1 MTSNLF
7 DQKTAHATAEVTIC
21 KDSDLRALTDNLRQA
36 HDVIKNNDAGELV
49 LLRHADVV
57 AAALDDKRFSSQVSR
72 FLQVPNGLDGAE
84 HEHFRALIDGYLSKE
99 ALMDYVPVFDKVATE
114 LMSELPKGKML
125 NAVDDIGAVFAVRAQ
140 CAWLGWPTELE
151 PKLLQWMRDN
161 HSATRSKN
169 NVKMAQVAQDF
180 DDIIRSV
187 LQPYRNTDEVAGMFK
202 ASTAETNTAENN
214 IAKNNIA
221 KNSLDMNSVTAQLCR
236 ERIDGRELSEAEL
249 VSILRNWT
257 GGDLGSIALCVGVII
272 AHIVK
277 HPEQVS
283 VWLQATDSE
292 LETIIDEILR
302 IDDPFVSNRRI
313 TTCPVS
319 IGAHKLPK
327 GARVQLNWTSA
338 NRDEAVFG
346 DNDFDP
352 QKQAAAN
359 VVYGIG
365 KHVCPGRLLATW
377 QLRIAT
383 QALLAHFTDITLAAG
398 FSLER
403 EQPPLGGY
411 RHVPVVLA

>member
-1 MTSNLF
+1 
-7 DQKTAHATAEVTIC
+7 
-21 KDSDLRALTDNLRQA
+21 
-36 HDVIKNNDAGELV
+36 
-49 LLRHADVV
+49 
-57 AAALDDKRFSSQVSR
+57 
-72 FLQVPNGLDGAE
+72 
-84 HEHFRALIDGYLSKE
+84 
-99 ALMDYVPVFDKVATE
+99 MDYVPVFDKVATE

-140 CAWLGWPTELE
+140 CAWLGWPTKLE
-151 PKLLQWMRDN
+151 PRLLQWMRDN
-161 HSATRSKN
+161 HSATRSKD
-169 NVKMAQVAQDF
+169 NVKMAKVAQDF

-187 LQPYRNTDEVAGMFK
+187 IQPYRNTDEVAGMFK
-202 ASTAETNTAENN
+202 ASPAETKTAENN
-214 IAKNNIA
+214 IVNNV
-221 KNSLDMNSVTAQLCR
+221 NHSLDMNSVTAQLCR
-236 ERIDGRELSEAEL
+236 EHIDGRELSEAEL

-411 RHVPVVLA
+411 SHVPVVLA

>member
-7 DQKTAHATAEVTIC
+7 DQKTAHTTAEVTIC

-151 PKLLQWMRDN
+151 PRLLQWMRDN
-161 HSATRSKN
+161 HSATRSKD

-187 LQPYRNTDEVAGMFK
+187 YSR
-202 ASTAETNTAENN
+202 TA
-214 IAKNNIA
+214 
-221 KNSLDMNSVTAQLCR
+221 
-236 ERIDGRELSEAEL
+236 
-249 VSILRNWT
+249 ILT
-257 GGDLGSIALCVGVII
+257 
-272 AHIVK
+272 K
-277 HPEQVS
+277 
-283 VWLQATDSE
+283 WLAC
-292 LETIIDEILR
+292 LKR
-302 IDDPFVSNRRI
+302 
-313 TTCPVS
+313 
-319 IGAHKLPK
+319 
-327 GARVQLNWTSA
+327 
-338 NRDEAVFG
+338 
-346 DNDFDP
+346 
-352 QKQAAAN
+352 
-359 VVYGIG
+359 
-365 KHVCPGRLLATW
+365 
-377 QLRIAT
+377 
-383 QALLAHFTDITLAAG
+383 ALLKPTPLKTI
-398 FSLER
+398 SLKIIS
-403 EQPPLGGY
+403 LKTA
-411 RHVPVVLA
+411 LI

>member
-7 DQKTAHATAEVTIC
+7 DQKTAHTTAEVTIY

-36 HDVIKNNDAGELV
+36 HDVIKSDAGEWV

-72 FLQVPNGLDGAE
+72 FLQVPNGLYGAE

-99 ALMDYVPVFDKVATE
+99 ALLPYVSIFDKVATE

-151 PKLLQWMRDN
+151 PRLLQWMCDN
-161 HSATRSKN
+161 HSATRSKDD
-169 NVKMAQVAQDF
+169 VKMAQVAQDF

-202 ASTAETNTAENN
+202 ASTAETKTAENN
-214 IAKNNIA
+214 ITINNVT

-277 HPEQVS
+277 HPEQVNFWS
-283 VWLQATDSE
+283 RATDSE
-292 LETIIDEILR
+292 LEAIIDEILR

-352 QKQAAAN
+352 QKHAAAN

-383 QALLAHFTDITLAAG
+383 KALLAHFTDITLAAG

-411 RHVPVVLA
+411 SHVPVVLA